1 MKPHPFLPITL
12 PFLLVVLVSGCAGR
26 SGRDDSVALP
36 ASTSAGGEVVT
47 FTLAQDG
54 QTITL
59 RPGQRLLLKLGEGD
73 DWTVI
78 PHDPEIVGP
87 VVNAPNARGSQGLYE
102 AHMTGRTVLTG
113 TGDPSC
119 RKVQPPCTLPSRLF
133 RLQVIVQK

>member
-1 MKPHPFLPITL
+1 MKRHPFLLVTL
-12 PFLLVVLVSGCAGR
+12 PFLLVVSAFGCAGQ
-26 SGRDDSVALP
+26 SGREDSVALP
-36 ASTSAGGEVVT
+36 ASTSAGGEVFT

-59 RPGQRLLLKLGEGD
+59 RPGQRLLLKLGESD

-87 VVNAPNARGSQGLYE
+87 VADVPTARGSQGLYE
-102 AHMTGRTVLTG
+102 ARMTGRTLLTG
-113 TGDPSC
+113 TGDPPC
-119 RKVQPPCTLPSRLF
+119 RKVQPPCTVPSRLF